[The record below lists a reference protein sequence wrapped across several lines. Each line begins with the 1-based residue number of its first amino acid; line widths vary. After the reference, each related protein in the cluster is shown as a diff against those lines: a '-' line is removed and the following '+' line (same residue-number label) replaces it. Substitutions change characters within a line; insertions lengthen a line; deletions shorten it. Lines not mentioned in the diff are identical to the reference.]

1 MDDPTSE
8 EEIAP
13 HKIGHKGSRSLLLLN
28 SLETIPTL
36 PPDTETFDIRHN
48 EVRTVNASKRP
59 QSRAIRFLRLINS
72 TPLEIICS
80 ERKTQIL

>member
-13 HKIGHKGSRSLLLLN
+13 HKIGHMGSRSLLLLN

-48 EVRTVNASKRP
+48 EVRTVNASERP
-59 QSRAIRFLRLINS
+59 QSRAIRF
-72 TPLEIICS
+72 
-80 ERKTQIL
+80 

>member
-48 EVRTVNASKRP
+48 EVRTVNASIRP
-59 QSRAIRFLRLINS
+59 QSRAIRF
-72 TPLEIICS
+72 
-80 ERKTQIL
+80 